1 MTDEK
6 NRSKEDLSGDNV
18 AEDKLEIL
26 LKELMAN
33 SDSLV
38 SLVSVIEKLKKA
50 GIIDLINSISRDY
63 MPTDIEF
70 FGHMFS
76 SREFTYAGLKT
87 ANVLLSVMYAM
98 ADEKISDT
106 IKNLMFNLRGAID
119 AASSAAKI
127 TSSLGTLELYRML
140 KDPEI
145 AAGIRAVMAL
155 MKAVGE
161 VLKKT
166 EG

>member
-1 MTDEK
+1 MMDEK
-6 NRSKEDLSGDNV
+6 NRSDEDSNGDSET
-18 AEDKLEIL
+18 EDKLEIL
-26 LKELMAN
+26 LKELMNN

-38 SLVSVIEKLKKA
+38 SIIPVLEKLKKA

-76 SREFTYAGLKT
+76 SREFTYAALKS

-106 IKNLMFNLRGAID
+106 IKNLMFNLRGAMD
-119 AASSAAKI
+119 AASSAAKT

-145 AAGIRAVMAL
+145 AAGIRAVMAI

-161 VLKKT
+161 VLKKA

>member
-6 NRSKEDLSGDNV
+6 SRSEEDSNGDSV
-18 AEDKLEIL
+18 TEDKLEIL
-26 LKELMAN
+26 LKELMNN

-38 SLVSVIEKLKKA
+38 TIIPVLEKLKKA

-119 AASSAAKI
+119 AALSAAKMP
-127 TSSLGTLELYRML
+127 SSLGTLELYRML

-145 AAGIRAVMAL
+145 AAGIRAVMAI

-161 VLKKT
+161 VLKKA